1 MIGNSNIP
9 WLPAPRTLPREPHR
23 KNTPRNI
30 SPSPLAFLV
39 FSKRQTK
46 VWQLPTARPSRAR
59 SPIPASLLAVADDDY
74 VKPADSQFGR
84 YRTWHE
90 LPISVAIDPLRT
102 SARAKKKNND
112 ILLKVLPEGFSS
124 NRYGKGR
131 RLWRCRNWKIYASDA
146 FEGLAR
152 NC

>member
-1 MIGNSNIP
+1 MNCLFRSRLTHYG
-9 WLPAPRTLPREPHR
+9 PR
-23 KNTPRNI
+23 
-30 SPSPLAFLV
+30 
-39 FSKRQTK
+39 
-46 VWQLPTARPSRAR
+46 
-59 SPIPASLLAVADDDY
+59 
-74 VKPADSQFGR
+74 
-84 YRTWHE
+84 HE
-90 LPISVAIDPLRT
+90 L
-102 SARAKKKNND
+102 KKKNND